1 MYTFKSTWKTVL
13 EKKSD
18 DVLEIFNYIADNFKF
33 EVQEFKVSDDFLNN
47 ENNKKLDRLLSKI

>member
-18 DVLEIFNYIADNFKF
+18 DVLDIFNYIADNFKF